1 MPSPQANGALEYGLF
16 ALRVLLAVA
25 LYAFLAV
32 LLRALLRER
41 PAETPS
47 HAPTAWLMPTGDSV
61 PVNGHCY
68 AIRSGAWIGRD
79 PQCAICINDTSVGE
93 RHARMTWAE
102 DAQTWY
108 IEDGLSESGT
118 FVNGQRVSRVP
129 LADGDV
135 IQVGGYRL
143 VFLRDPRQTADAPPV
158 ISSSVL
164 STVRHP

>member
-1 MPSPQANGALEYGLF
+1 MLSPQTDGALELFGLRVLF
-16 ALRVLLAVA
+16 ALA

-32 LLRALLRER
+32 LLGTLLRER
-41 PAETPS
+41 PAETLS
-47 HAPTAWLMPTGDSV
+47 HPPTAWLMPAGDCTPNS
-61 PVNGHCY
+61 GLCY
-68 AIRSGAWIGRD
+68 AIRSGVWIGRD
-79 PQCAICINDTSVGE
+79 PHCAICINDTSVGE

-108 IEDGLSESGT
+108 IEDDLSESGT
-118 FVNGQRVSRVP
+118 FVNGQRISRAP

>member
-1 MPSPQANGALEYGLF
+1 MLSPQTDGALELFGLRVLF
-16 ALRVLLAVA
+16 ALA

-32 LLRALLRER
+32 LLGTLLRER
-41 PAETPS
+41 PAETLP
-47 HAPTAWLMPTGDSV
+47 HPPTAWLMSAGDRTPNS
-61 PVNGHCY
+61 GLCY
-68 AIRSGAWIGRD
+68 AIRSGVWIGRD
-79 PQCAICINDTSVGE
+79 PHCAICINDTSVGE
-93 RHARMTWAE
+93 RHACMTWAE